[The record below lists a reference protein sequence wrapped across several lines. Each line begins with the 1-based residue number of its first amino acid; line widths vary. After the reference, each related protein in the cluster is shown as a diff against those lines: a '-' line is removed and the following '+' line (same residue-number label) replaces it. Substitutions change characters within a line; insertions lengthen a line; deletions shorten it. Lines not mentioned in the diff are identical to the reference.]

1 MAGKRV
7 EKGSQKCGVKI
18 GEGTQKAGKGVQKT
32 QKGGHKKAGKG
43 VQQDILG
50 GAKNTGKKEYRRKKI
65 GKGDVKRQA

>member
-1 MAGKRV
+1 V

-18 GEGTQKAGKGVQKT
+18 GEGTRKAGKVVQKT

-50 GAKNTGKKEYRRKKI
+50 GAKNTGKKEYRCKKI